1 MAGAGAASA
10 AGRGARGGFEWPA
23 GRRWALSLSWDG
35 GAYANFRG
43 AAPALEACGVRGTFY
58 IVGDMCEIR
67 RGKGVWRML
76 PPLREWCHRHLG
88 TARGDAAY
96 RCVRRCLWLY
106 ACVYLYVR
114 YAVVCA
120 LFTPL
125 SVRTWECMENFVTE
139 VLRYDLWMLAVRKM
153 SERGH
158 EIGNHTFSHPCSA
171 RKGAL
176 TAGNE
181 LENYTVD
188 QVEAD
193 TLRANHNIVHDLGA
207 PHPPSLAVP
216 CGECVCGEGTR
227 AQCFTE
233 RVARHFS
240 AAFSKMPD
248 DPELHGWEDTRAHLD
263 KFILDPTLPAAAD
276 VDRGLRH
283 IDRLNVDG
291 ADVVAEVFPLFEEA
305 SAMAEKAGGWL
316 NAGGHWV
323 LNVGGLHGVGGLLGP
338 RRGHPFTGTTAQAV
352 QRMRG
357 IPFEPRAGRASPAG
371 AR

>member
-1 MAGAGAASA
+1 
-10 AGRGARGGFEWPA
+10 
-23 GRRWALSLSWDG
+23 
-35 GAYANFRG
+35 
-43 AAPALEACGVRGTFY
+43 
-58 IVGDMCEIR
+58 
-67 RGKGVWRML
+67 ML

-114 YAVVCA
+114 YAVACA

-188 QVEAD
+188 QVRGAWAGVPAPWLGSSESFTTD
-193 TLRANHNIVHDLGA
+193 PLRTPIASPLHQHARARKSGRGRHA
-207 PHPPSLAVP
+207 PRESQHYARPRGTPPAL
-216 CGECVCGEGTR
+216 
-227 AQCFTE
+227 
-233 RVARHFS
+233 
-240 AAFSKMPD
+240 
-248 DPELHGWEDTRAHLD
+248 
-263 KFILDPTLPAAAD
+263 
-276 VDRGLRH
+276 
-283 IDRLNVDG
+283 
-291 ADVVAEVFPLFEEA
+291 
-305 SAMAEKAGGWL
+305 AGGALW
-316 NAGGHWV
+316 
-323 LNVGGLHGVGGLLGP
+323 
-338 RRGHPFTGTTAQAV
+338 
-352 QRMRG
+352 
-357 IPFEPRAGRASPAG
+357 
-371 AR
+371 